1 MQATKATRAGSA
13 ARILLAVL
21 LAIGMMAPAAV
32 PQRAH
37 AAESGSLT
45 VGRIISYDSY
55 FTNWFEVD
63 GQAAWCGNPSMA
75 TPGAGSYPKQALSA
89 ASGRTAELAADM
101 WFSYGSPGFD
111 ASLWPGSWVDG
122 SAMTPDRY
130 TALAHILMADTYS
143 SDGNYAMFGCSEAFR
158 DWVAWN
164 VLGFDDSGAVSN
176 EGATGRLIASR
187 TGEVPSSFEPF
198 MLYTGASTQVRPHP
212 DRKHG
217 EHPDAGRRY
226 REQQRD
232 VHAPR
237 L

>member
-1 MQATKATRAGSA
+1 MGQATKA
-13 ARILLAVL
+13 ARILLALL

-111 ASLWPGSWVDG
+111 ASLWPGS
-122 SAMTPDRY
+122 
-130 TALAHILMADTYS
+130 
-143 SDGNYAMFGCSEAFR
+143 
-158 DWVAWN
+158 
-164 VLGFDDSGAVSN
+164 
-176 EGATGRLIASR
+176 
-187 TGEVPSSFEPF
+187 
-198 MLYTGASTQVRPHP
+198 
-212 DRKHG
+212 
-217 EHPDAGRRY
+217 
-226 REQQRD
+226 
-232 VHAPR
+232 
-237 L
+237 